1 MRLTRLYAVLA
12 LPLALAAC
20 AGNELSVNSPTLP
33 DAPLCGATE
42 FKHLIGQS
50 QSALQGINASG
61 PVRIMGPNSVVT
73 MDYRGDRLNALVDR
87 SGTITA
93 LSCG

>member
-1 MRLTRLYAVLA
+1 MRLHHVSLVLA

-20 AGNELSVNSPTLP
+20 GSNELSVSSPSLP
-33 DAPLCGATE
+33 DAPRCGATE
-42 FKHLIGQS
+42 YQHLIGQN
-50 QSALQGINASG
+50 QSALQGLNLSG
-61 PVRIMGPNSVVT
+61 PVRIMAPNSAMT
-73 MDYRGDRLNALVDR
+73 MDYRGDRLNALIDR